1 MKAVNLLPEK
11 HRPRKP
17 SGGQGKGGYV
27 VLGVLGAVLVGVLV
41 YVLTLNTI
49 NDSKSKIKDATAA
62 AARLN
67 EEANSLGP
75 YGDFAKIKA
84 DRVQSVMTLAQG
96 RFDYERLV
104 RELAQ
109 VLPPDVWLV
118 NASASATGDSSST
131 TTSTPAPA
139 PPTGGSGST
148 TGTSA
153 TPGAASTPAAPAGPT
168 LKLDGCARD
177 QSQVAVTLVRLRE
190 LQGATDVSLDHST
203 RGQDTPGAA
212 PAAPGASSGSS
223 GGDAGCGTTNGK
235 PNYSFEANVTF
246 EAPSASQPTTAPNRL
261 GGGA

>member
-11 HRPRKP
+11 HRPRQ
-17 SGGQGKGGYV
+17 STGGQGRGGYV

-41 YVLTLNTI
+41 YVMTLNSI
-49 NDSKSKIKDATAA
+49 NDSKSQIKEATAEA
-62 AARLN
+62 AKLN

-75 YGDFAKIKA
+75 YGDFANIKA
-84 DRVQSVMTLAQG
+84 ERVKSVMSLAQG

-104 RELAQ
+104 RELAH

-118 NASASATGDSSST
+118 NAAASATGDPGSTGT
-131 TTSTPAPA
+131 TTPAPPAGASGTGATPAPA
-139 PPTGGSGST
+139 S
-148 TGTSA
+148 
-153 TPGAASTPAAPAGPT
+153 GPT
-168 LKLDGCARD
+168 LKLEGCARD

-246 EAPSASQPTTAPNRL
+246 EAPSASQPTTAPNR
-261 GGGA
+261 

>member
-11 HRPRKP
+11 HRPRQHT
-17 SGGQGKGGYV
+17 GGQGKGGYV
-27 VLGVLGAVLVGVLV
+27 VLGVLGGVLVGLLV
-41 YVLTLNTI
+41 YVLTLNSI
-49 NDSKSKIKDATAA
+49 NDSKSKIKEATAQ

-67 EEANSLGP
+67 EEASSLGP

-118 NASASATGDSSST
+118 NAAAATGGNSSSST
-131 TTSTPAPA
+131 GA
-139 PPTGGSGST
+139 
-148 TGTSA
+148 A
-153 TPGAASTPAAPAGPT
+153 TPPAGGTAGAASTPAAPTGPT
-168 LKLDGCARD
+168 LELQGCARD

-203 RGQDTPGAA
+203 RGEDSTATGSA
-212 PAAPGASSGSS
+212 PAGSS
-223 GGDAGCGTTNGK
+223 GGNDASCGTTHGK
-235 PNYSFEANVTF
+235 PNYSFQASVTF
-246 EAPSASQPTTAPNRL
+246 DPASASQPATAPSRL

>member
-11 HRPRKP
+11 HRPRQP
-17 SGGQGKGGYV
+17 SGGQAKGGYV

-41 YVLTLNTI
+41 YVMTLNSI
-49 NDSKSKIKDATAA
+49 NDSKSKIKEATAE

-75 YGDFAKIKA
+75 YGDFANIKA
-84 DRVQSVMTLAQG
+84 ERVKSVMSLAQG

-104 RELAQ
+104 RELAH

-118 NASASATGDSSST
+118 NAAASATGDPGST
-131 TTSTPAPA
+131 GTSTPTPPAGASGTGTTPAPA
-139 PPTGGSGST
+139 S
-148 TGTSA
+148 
-153 TPGAASTPAAPAGPT
+153 GPT
-168 LKLDGCARD
+168 LQLEGCARD

-203 RGQDTPGAA
+203 RGEDNTSAATAA
-212 PAAPGASSGSS
+212 PAGGSS
-223 GGDAGCGTTNGK
+223 GGGDASCGTTAGK
-235 PNYSFEANVTF
+235 PNYSFQANVTF
-246 EAPSASQPTTAPNRL
+246 APATSAQPATAPNRL